1 MLMKSG
7 EDGQFEMS
15 LGTAVTEWD
24 KKAQQ
29 GQRTQARMTENEENQ
44 YKRARKMEK
53 EMTIYTYKKKKGQTA
68 SKKKKKKCVG
78 VYERIK

>member
-53 EMTIYTYKKKKGQTA
+53 EITIYTYIYKKKGQTA
-68 SKKKKKKCVG
+68 SKKKDKID
-78 VYERIK
+78 ERNRRI

>member
-24 KKAQQ
+24 KKAQR

-44 YKRARKMEK
+44 YKRDRKTEK
-53 EMTIYTYKKKKGQTA
+53 GMTIYTYKNKGQTA
-68 SKKKKKKCVG
+68 SKKEKKKKSVLECVTG
-78 VYERIK
+78 

>member
-24 KKAQQ
+24 KKAQR
-29 GQRTQARMTENEENQ
+29 GQRTQARMTESEENQ
-44 YKRARKMEK
+44 YKRDRKTEK
-53 EMTIYTYKKKKGQTA
+53 ETTIYTYKNKGQTA
-68 SKKKKKKCVG
+68 
-78 VYERIK
+78 